1 MAVKPALPIR
11 LLVMDL
17 DGTLLPH
24 GGVIAERTIDAIRAA
39 RAKGVIATISSGRNV
54 PSIIEYAHQIG
65 LDGPLIG
72 MQGAIARE
80 IPAKGEAGS
89 GRMIRHFPFPAHL
102 GAKAVE
108 WCRENNLWGHAVIR
122 DDLRFDVRDPHV
134 RQYETWL
141 KGDALKRL
149 GTVPDLIGHLAER
162 KLHLS
167 KVVAHA
173 PEGHVDGVL
182 NRARATFAG
191 ELDVTISHPEY
202 LEFTAPGVN
211 KGTALRWLARRL
223 KIPLGQVMAIG
234 DQYNDLEMLDV
245 AGHGVAMAGAPGPV
259 RAVAQY
265 EAPRCE
271 DDGAARMIERLI
283 LGSAGE

>member
-1 MAVKPALPIR
+1 
-11 LLVMDL
+11 
-17 DGTLLPH
+17 
-24 GGVIAERTIDAIRAA
+24 
-39 RAKGVIATISSGRNV
+39 VIATISSGRNV

-141 KGDALKRL
+141 QGDALKRL
-149 GTVPDLIGHLAER
+149 GTVPDLISHLTER

>member
-1 MAVKPALPIR
+1 
-11 LLVMDL
+11 
-17 DGTLLPH
+17 
-24 GGVIAERTIDAIRAA
+24 
-39 RAKGVIATISSGRNV
+39 
-54 PSIIEYAHQIG
+54 
-65 LDGPLIG
+65 
-72 MQGAIARE
+72 
-80 IPAKGEAGS
+80 
-89 GRMIRHFPFPAHL
+89 
-102 GAKAVE
+102 
-108 WCRENNLWGHAVIR
+108 
-122 DDLRFDVRDPHV
+122 
-134 RQYETWL
+134 
-141 KGDALKRL
+141 
-149 GTVPDLIGHLAER
+149 VPDLISYLAER

-182 NRARATFAG
+182 DRARAAFAG

-271 DDGAARMIERLI
+271 EHGVARMIERLI